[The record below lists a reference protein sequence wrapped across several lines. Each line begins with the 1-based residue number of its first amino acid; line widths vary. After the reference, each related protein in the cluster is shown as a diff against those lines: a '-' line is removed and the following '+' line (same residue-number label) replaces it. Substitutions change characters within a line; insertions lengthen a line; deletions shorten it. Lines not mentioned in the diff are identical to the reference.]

1 MADQTRQ
8 IPADEKKTTAWIV
21 ALTIIINAIIVVLFF
36 MPKYQGF
43 DHVDLTFLPMLNAD
57 FQQLYDGVPHYRIIF
72 HQEKKYTHAPPF
84 YLCRLRFDCSFFDH
98 LSGLS
103 FVGAF
108 HFLRRRRVDQ
118 NHLLLHLD
126 HPYRF
131 GRPHRVS
138 RPFHDGSRP
147 EDAGGKAPENRTLDH
162 ADLAVCQHHRRAGV
176 FDDFPLLLKKA
187 PLHQTGCFFHCHFF
201 SLISDTNCSITSSSS
216 LAPRSPSVRFRTA
229 TASAFISFS
238 PITSM

>member
-43 DHVDLTFLPMLNAD
+43 DHVDLTFLPMLNAI
-57 FQQLYDGVPHYRIIF
+57 FNSFTTVFLITALYFI
-72 HQEKKYTHAPPF
+72 KKKIYACTVVLSLPP
-84 YLCRLRFDCSFFDH
+84 LVRLLFFDH

-118 NHLLLHLD
+118 NHILLHLD
-126 HPYRF
+126 HPYRS

-138 RPFHDGSRP
+138 GPFHDGSRP